1 MGNSKIETIVGLII
15 VSVAA
20 GFMVFTYKV
29 AEVKKFGNTYSL
41 RAVFDQVEG
50 IIAGSDVMM
59 SGIKVGFVSD
69 LKLDGESYRAVMKI
83 AVDRDIKIPDDSSIR
98 IVSNGLLGKKYVSV
112 DAGSSD
118 TMFADG
124 DDVSF
129 TQSSVN
135 LETLIGKLIFSTKD
149 KGGKESASASKS
161 S

>member
-15 VSVAA
+15 VSVAI
-20 GFMVFTYKV
+20 GFMVVTYKV

-41 RAVFDQVEG
+41 RAAFDQVEG
-50 IIAGSDVMM
+50 IISGSDVMM

-69 LKLDGESYRAVMKI
+69 LKLDTDSYRAIMKVAI
-83 AVDRDIKIPDDSSIR
+83 DRGVKIPDDSSVQ
-98 IVSNGLLGKKYVSV
+98 IVSNGLLGKKYVSFN
-112 DAGSSD
+112 AGASE

-149 KGGKESASASKS
+149 QDGNKEKAN
-161 S
+161 

>member
-1 MGNSKIETIVGLII
+1 MGNSKIETIVGLVI
-15 VSVAA
+15 VAVAV

-29 AEVKKFGNTYSL
+29 AEVKKFGNTYKL

-50 IIAGSDVMM
+50 VISGSDVMM

-69 LKLDGESYRAVMKI
+69 LKLDGESYRAIMDI
-83 AVDRDIKIPDDSSIR
+83 AIDKVVKIPDDSSVR

-124 DDVSF
+124 DEISF

-149 KGGKESASASKS
+149 KSGNKEKTS
-161 S
+161 